1 MRITL
6 MIPDDIKDRR
16 VKECLEELTMQLNAA
31 LSETDRKI
39 QDIRSE
45 KNGR

>member
-6 MIPDDIKDRR
+6 MIPDDIKDKKA
-16 VKECLEELTMQLNAA
+16 KECLEELTMQLNAA
-31 LSETDRKI
+31 LSEIDRKI
-39 QDIRSE
+39 QDIRSD